1 MEAVAG
7 AAELAVRGVMS
18 TPAPAPSVVAD
29 RATVVVAAVPDLFLV
44 KRRCNR
50 LCGVSVWPDGDA
62 DRTLAGIMPDD
73 LFANGV
79 SLQHISVHDHCW
91 HTELHLPQQSKHS
104 IHQGK
109 HECGDGRGQTQG
121 VF

>member
-7 AAELAVRGVMS
+7 AAELAVQGVMS

-29 RATVVVAAVPDLFLV
+29 RATVVAAAVTDLFLV

-79 SLQHISVHDHCW
+79 SLQHISVHGNCW
-91 HTELHLPQQSKHS
+91 HTELHMP
-104 IHQGK
+104 
-109 HECGDGRGQTQG
+109 R
-121 VF
+121 